1 MTQNERPENAADIGL
16 DVHVAERYFTQPAID
31 RRLPEHSRE
40 PRTAFALVES
50 EMILDGDPAKNL
62 ATFVTTFME
71 PEAVAV
77 IAANLHRNFID
88 HAEYPRTAEIARRC
102 VRMLHSLFHGAGEP
116 NAPGTAPPASRSTA
130 QTLSTALTFTSFG
143 TSSVATL
150 RSSRARY
157 R

>member
-88 HAEYPRTAEIARRC
+88 HAEYPRTAGPDP
-102 VRMLHSLFHGAGEP
+102 VRWTGWGWSM
-116 NAPGTAPPASRSTA
+116 PPCP
-130 QTLSTALTFTSFG
+130 
-143 TSSVATL
+143 
-150 RSSRARY
+150 
-157 R
+157 